1 MARTGARRKCEGE
14 HRQPDTPGDPTG
26 PFTRRTG
33 LENLSASRDGDH
45 SQTPWKGAQPNR
57 WSGLET
63 RTRTRT
69 GWNRTRLPSIFL
81 RADRL
86 SASQF
91 NKSRTTPPLI
101 ARNAAGRDHFH
112 HPSERIPRCALPFK
126 NRAQRSGTRSPSL
139 PERAHPALCAQ
150 FTNRRS
156 RTLFTSPSIKNIAT
170 IFDPPELISG
180 SGMPV
185 TGIRP
190 TTIPTFTST

>member
-1 MARTGARRKCEGE
+1 MLLQFMARTGARRKCEGE

-101 ARNAAGRDHFH
+101 ARNAAGRDHLH
-112 HPSERIPRCALPFK
+112 YPSERIPRCALSLRIAGAGRYS
-126 NRAQRSGTRSPSL
+126 RAPASKTSL
-139 PERAHPALCAQ
+139 Q
-150 FTNRRS
+150 YSIRRNS
-156 RTLFTSPSIKNIAT
+156 SAAAECP
-170 IFDPPELISG
+170 
-180 SGMPV
+180 
-185 TGIRP
+185 
-190 TTIPTFTST
+190 

>member
-1 MARTGARRKCEGE
+1 MLLQFMARTGARRKCEGE

-33 LENLSASRDGDH
+33 LENLSASQDGDH

-81 RADRL
+81 RAGRL

-91 NKSRTTPPLI
+91 NKSRTTQ
-101 ARNAAGRDHFH
+101 RDAITF
-112 HPSERIPRCALPFK
+112 
-126 NRAQRSGTRSPSL
+126 TT
-139 PERAHPALCAQ
+139 ERAHPALCAQ